1 MASGREWT
9 CPQLQAYVDTTALE
23 NPHARHT
30 RRTHTA
36 RPVSSQATRAG
47 TLGERR
53 PLRAAGAPSPALARR
68 FRRAA
73 RLLLDDQKGS
83 GDSALLGELSENLSW
98 FFSPREPLREGEW

>member
-9 CPQLQAYVDTTALE
+9 CPQLQAYVDTTALG

-36 RPVSSQATRAG
+36 RPVSSQATR
-47 TLGERR
+47 
-53 PLRAAGAPSPALARR
+53 AGAPSPALARR

-83 GDSALLGELSENLSW
+83 GDSALLGELSENLSVL
-98 FFSPREPLREGEW
+98 FSP